1 MGLSEWRARIDQV
14 DRELVDL
21 INERLGYALEIGKI
35 KRVEGLEVYDPK
47 READLLQKLQEY
59 NVGPMR
65 DNEVFDIFSRIIAE
79 ARELE

>member
-65 DNEVFDIFSRIIAE
+65 DSAVFDIFSRIIAE

>member
-65 DNEVFDIFSRIIAE
+65 DNAVSDIFSRIIAE

>member
-47 READLLQKLQEY
+47 READLLQKLQ
-59 NVGPMR
+59 
-65 DNEVFDIFSRIIAE
+65 
-79 ARELE
+79 